1 MKLKNPLIFN
11 HLKWNSSK
19 AEERRKAEAKAEEK
33 RRRAEAEA
41 KAEEKRR
48 RAEKERRRAEEA
60 ARQKVKSE
68 PIVKTEPVTDPFGSS
83 DDDSSDDQ
91 SQPTHLNVKSEPRN
105 DDHPPTQSIDP
116 FDDSDSDSDQDQPNI
131 KNEPYDPVQSNNQ
144 FKLPSS
150 GTTTL
155 NQNGKKKDPKD
166 KVPLVKLAEKSK
178 ERRKKEKKKTKTNQ
192 IVSLLRVNSENFHN

>member
-1 MKLKNPLIFN
+1 MDLPAFAHIGHATF
-11 HLKWNSSK
+11 
-19 AEERRKAEAKAEEK
+19 EFYAKAAQRRV
-33 RRRAEAEA
+33 RRR
-41 KAEEKRR
+41 
-48 RAEKERRRAEEA
+48 
-60 ARQKVKSE
+60 
-68 PIVKTEPVTDPFGSS
+68 
-83 DDDSSDDQ
+83 
-91 SQPTHLNVKSEPRN
+91 H
-105 DDHPPTQSIDP
+105 
-116 FDDSDSDSDQDQPNI
+116 DSDADSDQDQPNI

-192 IVSLLRVNSENFHN
+192 IVSSDMTRVNSEKFYNWGEFREFS